1 MSENISK
8 KILIAEDSSVIQNI
22 AGKVLKFQNY
32 DITSAKNGEQVLK
45 KLDKEMFDV
54 ILMDINMPKM
64 DGMECSRRIRALAN
78 GEKSEIP
85 IIAITGNANNYSMED
100 FKEVGINE
108 YIPKPIDF
116 DKLVQTVRD
125 LTEEV

>member
-1 MSENISK
+1 MSENENK

-45 KLDKEMFDV
+45 KLEKEHFDV

-64 DGMECSRRIRALAN
+64 DGMECSRQIRALDN
-78 GEKSEIP
+78 KKSAIP
-85 IIAITGNANNYSMED
+85 IIAITGNAQNYSMED

-125 LTEEV
+125 LTQSV